1 MLPRQLQ
8 FCCNLLL
15 EVGNQLPTIYCKI
28 VSNMEEVDKV
38 ESDWT
43 SKVMET
49 FRNLEKRRTIL
60 SQSDTKMYWLH

>member
-1 MLPRQLQ
+1 
-8 FCCNLLL
+8 
-15 EVGNQLPTIYCKI
+15 
-28 VSNMEEVDKV
+28 MEEVDKV

-60 SQSDTKMYWLH
+60 SQSDTKMYWLC